1 MPETTAGTESR
12 LKNND
17 LLADDIG
24 TLGFGRSFS
33 IVGCNDDGDWLGS
46 FDVLFST
53 IGGAV
58 CSVIDSVGTFDW
70 I

>member
-1 MPETTAGTESR
+1 MSQLSCSVMNLHMRSRQKRHKMSTQLDAKMPETTAGTESR

-33 IVGCNDDGDWLGS
+33 IVGCNDDGD
-46 FDVLFST
+46 
-53 IGGAV
+53 
-58 CSVIDSVGTFDW
+58 
-70 I
+70 